1 MNIVNRIFTTIFCV
15 LLLSFS
21 TYTQAVEKDNSNE
34 LITIE
39 DLQSAYQ
46 LLVLDHAD
54 KTQQLQFQQ
63 RQNVLTQ
70 KATLI
75 AKKQLKI
82 RYQWGGT
89 TPKKGFDCSGLIQ
102 YSFKKANISLPR
114 TAASQYEETK
124 RIPLSQLQSGDL
136 IFFHTRRRK
145 HVKVNHVGIYLGDNK
160 FIHAPRRGKT
170 VTIAKLNRYWKG
182 KVVGAGRIEG

>member
-1 MNIVNRIFTTIFCV
+1 MEIVNRAFTTVFCV
-15 LLLSFS
+15 LFLSIS
-21 TYTQAVEKDNSNE
+21 NCAQAEPKDSSNKFM
-34 LITIE
+34 TTE
-39 DLQSAYQ
+39 DLKLAYQ
-46 LLVLDHAD
+46 LLVLNHSNE
-54 KTQQLQFQQ
+54 TQQRQFQQ
-63 RQNVLTQ
+63 RQNALTK

-75 AKKQLKI
+75 ARKQLKI

-89 TPKKGFDCSGLIQ
+89 SPKKGFDCSGLIQ

-114 TAASQYEETK
+114 TAASQYKKTK

-145 HVKVNHVGIYLGDNK
+145 HVKVNHVGIYLGNNQ

-170 VTIAKLNRYWKG
+170 VTIAKFSPYWKG
-182 KVVGAGRIEG
+182 KVVGAGRI